1 MGTRHIILLLL
12 ALSGYGMSAQL
23 HTESRMDFIQ
33 ADIQRIDKLDGTED
47 RKVETGDSVNN
58 IMAHHAFFVWPD
70 SIDHYIRSSN
80 FKDVDKKIYRD
91 YLFRTLR
98 RVHSGNY
105 IRARYFDALFT
116 HLYKEVTAIHDNKL
130 YEVLCSNVSL
140 SLQTIGVYRYEPVAD
155 SFLCYAA
162 KIYPEAILVNV
173 DEFSERLYAQDVI
186 DYTTKYAPQ
195 LAKKYF
201 ISNDP
206 VMKILKHSSD
216 TAVKLILKITDDIGK
231 KSNAYV
237 LLDDLAKGKLTIKQA
252 DSIGSNNRACLTALM
267 NIRKQKNPIAEY
279 SMEKE
284 LEVQALKFV
293 RKLNDLHNEEDPV
306 RFKSVDGFTADQI
319 YTLIVYSEEE
329 IFTSTFN
336 GLYKKFTTKLG
347 KRDGF
352 EFIQSMGDNRFR
364 VFIKQCAAYGNLD
377 GFLHTMP
384 AEKRKI
390 LLIKFAA
397 GLDRDDNNISQAVEV
412 ADAYTSIKD
421 TTIQVILQRTI
432 AMELERVTGENDKKG
447 MAVYGL
453 LSALF
458 VKNTLFKESWY
469 ENISDKY
476 KVPSIDVLPSAKLF
490 ADNKSCIWHMYFYD
504 DEDGG
509 ESFRAFLD
517 IFRDP
522 AWTIEDKGKLY
533 VRIRSKTGKPV
544 AIYANKPKAEYDGQ
558 AYLEHYF
565 DSLNI
570 TPDVL
575 IHRGHSYY
583 AYKTIEKTKPGT
595 KIFVLGSCGGY
606 HNLSNIIDKSPEVS
620 IISSKQIGVYAV
632 NNPILKELADNVR
645 KGTDINWQQLW
656 MRVDARLKGSKDYGK
671 FQDYIPP
678 HKNLGAIFIRAYNK
692 LVEVN

>member
-1 MGTRHIILLLL
+1 MARHIIALLLI
-12 ALSGYGMSAQL
+12 LSGYALSAQL

-33 ADIQRIDKLDGTED
+33 ADIQRIDKLDGKED
-47 RKVETGDSVNN
+47 RKVETGDSLRNV
-58 IMAHHAFFVWPD
+58 IAHHAYFVWPD
-70 SIDHYIRSSN
+70 SIDHYIRSTD
-80 FKDVDKKIYRD
+80 FREVDKKIYRD

-105 IRARYFDALFT
+105 IRAKYFDALFG
-116 HLYKEVTAIHDNKL
+116 HLYQEVTAIHDHKL
-130 YEVLCSNVSL
+130 YDVLYGNVTL
-140 SLQTIGVYRYEPVAD
+140 SLQTIGMYRYESVAD
-155 SFLCYAA
+155 TFLCYAA
-162 KIYPEAILVNV
+162 KIYPDAIFTNV
-173 DEFSERLYAQDVI
+173 GEFSDRLYAQRVI
-186 DYTTKYAPQ
+186 DYTAKYAPH

-201 ISNDP
+201 LESDP
-206 VMKILKHSSD
+206 VMRILRRSND

-237 LLDDLAKGKLTIKQA
+237 LLDDLAKGKLTVRQA
-252 DSIGSNNRACLTALM
+252 DSVGADNKACLTALM

-279 SMEKE
+279 SLEKE
-284 LEVQALKFV
+284 LEVQALKLV
-293 RKLNDLHNEEDPV
+293 RKVNDLHNEADPV
-306 RFKSVDGFTADQI
+306 RFKSVDGFTADQL

-329 IFTSTFN
+329 VFTSTFN
-336 GLYKKFTTKLG
+336 GLYKRFLIKLG

-364 VFIKQCAAYGNLD
+364 VFIKQCASFGKLD
-377 GFLHTMP
+377 SLLHKMP
-384 AEKRKI
+384 KEKRKI

-412 ADAYTSIKD
+412 ADAYTSIRD
-421 TTIQVILQRTI
+421 TAIQMILQRTI
-432 AMELERVTGENDKKG
+432 GMELERVTEENDRKG
-447 MAVYGL
+447 MAIYGL
-453 LSALF
+453 LSNLF
-458 VKNTLFKESWY
+458 VKSTLFKESWY

-476 KVPSIDVLPSAKLF
+476 KLPSIDILPSARLF
-490 ADNKSCIWHMYFYD
+490 EANKSCIWHMYFYD

-517 IFRDP
+517 IFRDA
-522 AWTIEDKGKLY
+522 AWTIEDRNKLF
-533 VRIRSKTGKPV
+533 VKISSKTGKPV
-544 AIYANKPKAEYDGQ
+544 EIYANKPKAEYDGQ

-565 DSLNI
+565 DSLSI

-606 HNLSNIIDKSPEVS
+606 HNLSAIIDKSPEVN

-656 MRVDARLKGSKDYGK
+656 TRVDARLKGSKDYGK

-678 HKNLGAIFIRAYNK
+678 HKNLGAIFIRAYGK
-692 LVEVN
+692 LVEAN